1 MTSFNMSNGTLR
13 GSFGGYDGQNDYGS
27 NMSYQDEY
35 KPQIYRVRR
44 FDQIQC
50 ICAISLTLIHDTRRF
65 TPMSPFMNWK

>member
-1 MTSFNMSNGTLR
+1 MSSFNMSNGALR

-44 FDQIQC
+44 FDQYTTHMC
-50 ICAISLTLIHDTRRF
+50 YFADNTSRY
-65 TPMSPFMNWK
+65 